1 MPVMSLTRRIARLVA
16 IGLLTPVV
24 FLLGCQ
30 SRLIYYPK
38 LYGKGDMDSLRRV
51 GGRQL
56 DYRTAQGRQAAFYVP
71 PATDPAKMPQ
81 RVWLCFAGNGSLAL
95 DWLWSLDGWD
105 RTCGYL
111 LIDYPHYG
119 ACEGKPSPASIGE
132 SSVTAVR
139 RLAEHLHVSL
149 DELKPR
155 LSVLGHSIGCAA
167 ALMAADDL
175 DSKRAVLI
183 SPFTTMTD
191 MGRIVLGRPLCWL
204 NLHRFD
210 NRLHL
215 ANMVKKGATVTIFH
229 GTEDEVIPIR
239 MSRELA
245 SAQPRSVK
253 LVEVPGAD
261 HNFIVSMAA
270 TEISDAMRQPVP

>member
-1 MPVMSLTRRIARLVA
+1 MSLPRRIARLVA

-38 LYGKGDMDSLRRV
+38 PYGKWDMDSLRRA

-71 PATDPAKMPQ
+71 PTTDATKMPP

-95 DWLWSLDGWD
+95 DWLWSLDEWD

-119 ACEGKPSPASIGE
+119 ACEGKPSPASIRE
-132 SSVTAVR
+132 SSVAAVK
-139 RLAEHLHVSL
+139 RLAEDLHVSV
-149 DELKPR
+149 DDLKPR

-175 DSKRAVLI
+175 DAKRAVLI

-215 ANMVKKGATVTIFH
+215 ANVVKKGARVTIFH
-229 GTEDEVIPIR
+229 GLDDEAIPIS
-239 MSRELA
+239 MSRDLA
-245 SAQPRSVK
+245 AEHPQSVA
-253 LVEVPGAD
+253 LIEVPDAG
-261 HNFIVSMAA
+261 HNDIVSIAA
-270 TEISDAMRQPVP
+270 RQIAEAMQQ